1 VSELLIIGERLGG
14 VKPSAASVG
23 VILTGAVLQA
33 EGRISRGS
41 EIRIKE
47 RSLAPLE
54 KARGFGMTP
63 STTKDPP
70 RAIKV
75 NNDLFPLMTDG
86 LDRLKVLINSST
98 PIIVME
104 TSEEMHAISLVRAAC
119 AELKMS
125 TFEWS
130 IADGLVR
137 SGMKESSEGQKISLP
152 AHNDQNTIWTQA
164 GRTVAQMRSVL
175 SPAGADADR
184 MARAIALSTSGES
197 AAASGS
203 SIYNTREPVQALA
216 NMDSMTL
223 EAVFILKDFHRHM
236 DDPVVVR
243 RLRDVGQKFAA
254 NRRTVI
260 ITAPQ
265 IAVPA
270 ELTTLVEYF
279 DLPLPDQERLH
290 ELIHEMF
297 TRLSKTYTLKLELDA
312 AGVDAMSTNLRGLSE
327 EEAERAISQALV
339 TRYALCAESVT
350 DVLDA
355 KKQLLRHSGMLEFI
369 EASDNM
375 AAVGGLENLKHW
387 LGQRRGAWED
397 AAREFGLE
405 PPRGMIILG
414 VQGCGKSLCARA
426 VAGEW
431 KLPLVKFDTSAVY
444 DKYIGETEKRIRKVF
459 QVAEGLAPCVLWI
472 DELEKVFAGS
482 GPDSASADAGVSSRL
497 LASFL
502 SWMQDRKAAVFVA
515 ATCNNVSV
523 LPPELIRKGRFDELF
538 FVDLPNQAERKQIF
552 SIQLA
557 KRKRNP
563 AEFDLEK
570 VASAA
575 KGYSGAEIDAAVQG
589 ALYGAYSEK
598 KPLATQFLLDALAQ
612 TVPLSITRAEEIAA
626 LREWARTRAVPASA
640 GPGAM

>member
-1 VSELLIIGERLGG
+1 MSDG
-14 VKPSAASVG
+14 V
-23 VILTGAVLQA
+23 
-33 EGRISRGS
+33 
-41 EIRIKE
+41 
-47 RSLAPLE
+47 
-54 KARGFGMTP
+54 
-63 STTKDPP
+63 
-70 RAIKV
+70 
-75 NNDLFPLMTDG
+75 
-86 LDRLKVLINSST
+86 DRLKVLVNSST
-98 PIIVME
+98 PIVVME
-104 TSEEMHAISLVRAAC
+104 TSEEVRAVSVVRQAC
-119 AELKMS
+119 SDLKMAA
-125 TFEWS
+125 FEWS

-137 SGMKESSEGQKISLP
+137 SGSNSPVEPPRVSGQSH
-152 AHNDQNTIWTQA
+152 ADATTTIWNQNSRPQT
-164 GRTVAQMRSVL
+164 RTVL
-175 SPAGADADR
+175 SPGTGEAERLARAVISSLGADA
-184 MARAIALSTSGES
+184 GP
-197 AAASGS
+197 AAAGG

-216 NMDSMTL
+216 NMESMTI

-243 RLRDVGQKFAA
+243 RLRDVGQKFAT
-254 NRRTVI
+254 NRRTVV
-260 ITAPQ
+260 ITAPE
-265 IAVPA
+265 ITVPP

-279 DLPLPDQERLH
+279 DLPLPDRDRLH
-290 ELIHEMF
+290 EIIHETF
-297 TRLSKTYTLKLELDA
+297 TRLSKTYSLKLQLDA
-312 AGVDAMSTNLRGLSE
+312 AGVDAMAANLRGLSE
-327 EEAERAISQALV
+327 EEAERATSQALV
-339 TRYALCAESVT
+339 TRYALCAETVT

-355 KKQLLRHSGMLEFI
+355 KKHLLRHSGMLEFI

-375 AAVGGLENLKHW
+375 AGVGGLENVKHW
-387 LGQRRGAWED
+387 LQQRRGAWED
-397 AAREFGLE
+397 SAREFGLE

-502 SWMQDRKAAVFVA
+502 SWMQDRKAPVFVA
-515 ATCNNVSV
+515 ATCNNVTV

-563 AEFDLEK
+563 ADFDLEK
-570 VASAA
+570 VAAAA

-589 ALYGAYSEK
+589 ALYAAYSEK
-598 KPLATQFLLDALAQ
+598 KQLTTQSLIDALSQ
-612 TVPLSITRAEEIAA
+612 TVPLSTTRAEEIAS
-626 LREWARTRAVPASA
+626 LREWASTRAVPASVRDA
-640 GPGAM
+640 SPATA